1 MKKTQLN
8 ISCNIGFLDLV
19 YLCNRFLIPLLYSGE
34 IYDQLLL
41 HHNSSKDLYASF
53 QRLLVDDVEPALIIA
68 DLLEEKRVKED

>member
-1 MKKTQLN
+1 MIKD
-8 ISCNIGFLDLV
+8 I
-19 YLCNRFLIPLLYSGE
+19 LIPLLYSGE

-68 DLLEEKRVKED
+68 DLLEEKRVRED